1 MRRGEM
7 RSLRTVRDQPTR
19 DRELRVRSGMR
30 TCDETSMRAGW
41 QNIYIVVRAEE
52 TGLFNED

>member
-1 MRRGEM
+1 MRP
-7 RSLRTVRDQPTR
+7 LRTVRDQPAR

-30 TCDETSMRAGW
+30 TCDETSMRARW